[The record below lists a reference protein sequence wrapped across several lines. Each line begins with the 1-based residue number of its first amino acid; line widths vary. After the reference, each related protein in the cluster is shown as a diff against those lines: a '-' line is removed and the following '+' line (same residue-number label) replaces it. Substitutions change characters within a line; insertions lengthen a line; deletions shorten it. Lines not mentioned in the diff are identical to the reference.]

1 MQRLLTTLVFVL
13 TASLIVQAEDLLK
26 YLRDTQDLARAGEY
40 EEAAER
46 YLWFH
51 NHVLEHEPAMNGVR
65 LSSALMSWKELGD
78 VYPPALASI
87 KKVRNE
93 KTDILVQKNG
103 NRHLFHD
110 VAALNNTLEEDA
122 KTIELFRILDKE
134 QPDLAKQCWRAAK
147 DAVITGKAY
156 DLVRKYIG
164 NPVREWDTVKKIYE
178 MNKTRYDDESKTFG
192 DQFKK
197 ITEEHFVQGSLKLI
211 ELALALDDTESAKE
225 IQAKALATFDDYRL
239 KDAIP
244 KVKE

>member
-1 MQRLLTTLVFVL
+1 MKRLFTTFVFVL
-13 TASLIVQAEDLLK
+13 TTLLIVHAEDLQK
-26 YLRDTQDLARAGEY
+26 YFRDTQDLVRAGQY
-40 EEAAER
+40 QEAAER

-51 NHVLEHEPAMNGVR
+51 NHVLEHEPSMYGMR
-65 LSSALMSWKELGD
+65 LTSALMYWKELGD

-87 KKVRNE
+87 RKIRDE
-93 KTDILVQKNG
+93 KTDILVQKSG
-103 NRHLFHD
+103 NHHLFHD
-110 VAALNNTLEEDA
+110 VAALNNTLEEDT

-164 NPVREWDTVKKIYE
+164 SPVRELDMLKKIYE
-178 MNKTRYDDESKTFG
+178 AHKAKYDDESKAYG
-192 DQFKK
+192 EHFKK
-197 ITEEHFVQGSLKLI
+197 FNEDKFVRESLKLI

-225 IQAKALATFDDYRL
+225 IQSKALAIFEDDRL

>member
-1 MQRLLTTLVFVL
+1 MKRLLTTLVFVL

-93 KTDILVQKNG
+93 KTDILVQKMGIVICFMTLRLSITLLKRMPRLLSCFEYSTKSSLIWRSNVG
-103 NRHLFHD
+103 
-110 VAALNNTLEEDA
+110 ALQKMRL
-122 KTIELFRILDKE
+122 
-134 QPDLAKQCWRAAK
+134 
-147 DAVITGKAY
+147 
-156 DLVRKYIG
+156 
-164 NPVREWDTVKKIYE
+164 
-178 MNKTRYDDESKTFG
+178 S
-192 DQFKK
+192 
-197 ITEEHFVQGSLKLI
+197 
-211 ELALALDDTESAKE
+211 
-225 IQAKALATFDDYRL
+225 QAKPTTLSESTLATQSVNGTR
-239 KDAIP
+239 
-244 KVKE
+244 